1 MTRLPPARVVR
12 AATGVRTAI
21 QGLARRMV
29 PPEVAVLELGS
40 AFMST
45 QVVYAVARLGIADV
59 LAPDARPAEEVAAE
73 LGTDPDA
80 TFRLLRAGAAH
91 GIVRHVGDRF
101 GLTPVGRTLVSDA
114 PGSMRSVVLM
124 TGDPRYQSVWGQL
137 PEAITTGA
145 PRAEAVHGVS
155 MWDLLDREPDYGS
168 IFNEAMGRLTAL
180 DWPTVAAV
188 YDFTRFGT
196 IVDVGGGHGRLLA
209 LMLGAAPAADG
220 VLLEQPGL
228 IGPAEK
234 HLGEAGVL
242 DRCRLMGGSFFDT
255 APDDGDLY
263 VLRRVVHDF
272 EDDQAVALLT
282 NLRAHMPP
290 GATLLLVESVV
301 PPGAEPHFAKSLDLD
316 MLLFTGGRE
325 RTEAEFAALLDRAG
339 FRMTRVVPTASTIS
353 LVEARPKA

>member
-1 MTRLPPARVVR
+1 MTRLPPVRVMR

-29 PPEVAVLELGS
+29 PPEVGVLELGS
-40 AFMST
+40 AFMAT
-45 QVVYAVARLGIADV
+45 HAVYAVARLGIADA
-59 LAPDARPAEEVAAE
+59 LASGARTAEEVAAD

-80 TFRLLRAGAAH
+80 TFRLLRASAAY

-101 GLTPVGRTLVSDA
+101 DLSAVGRTLLSDS
-114 PGSMRSVVLM
+114 PDSMRSVVLM
-124 TGDPRYQSVWGQL
+124 IGDPRYQSVWGQL
-137 PEAITTGA
+137 PEAVTTGE

-155 MWDLLDREPDYGS
+155 MWDLLDRDADYATT
-168 IFNEAMGRLTAL
+168 FNDAMGRLTAL

-188 YDFTRFGT
+188 YDFMPFGT
-196 IVDVGGGHGRLLA
+196 IVDVGGGHGQLLA

-220 VLLEQPGL
+220 VLLEQPSL

-242 DRCRLMGGSFFDT
+242 DRCRLVGGSFFET

-272 EDDQAVALLT
+272 DDDQAVALLT
-282 NLRAHMPP
+282 NLRRHMPP
-290 GATLLLVESVV
+290 DATLLLVESVV
-301 PPGAEPHFAKSLDLD
+301 PTGNEPHFAKSLDLD
-316 MLLFTGGRE
+316 MLLFVGGRE
-325 RTEAEFAALLDRAG
+325 RTEEEFASLLERSG
-339 FRMTRVVPTASTIS
+339 FEMTRVVPTISTIS
-353 LVEARPKA
+353 LVEARPVA